1 MSEELFL
8 FYYYTDRYISTIF
21 RIKYISLL
29 RQDDVIGKEGLQM
42 DTYSEYKNKRRE

>member
-1 MSEELFL
+1 MSNN
-8 FYYYTDRYISTIF
+8 STIF